1 MIRKPDSP
9 FVADLHPSPNLE
21 PRADGRK
28 PTILLLHYTGLPD
41 VEKAIEVLSRADC
54 RVSCH
59 YVVDVDGRVIQMVAE
74 DMRAWHAGVSYWAG
88 ESDIN
93 SASIGIEVQNA
104 GHGGGYPD
112 FPEAQMRAVAALGR
126 DIVARHRIRP
136 ERVLGHSDV
145 APARKIDPG
154 EKFDWRSL
162 AEAGV
167 GLWVP
172 PAPVA
177 ADDPGHGPGGSGPE
191 VEEARQLLAGYGYG
205 VALSGEFDEGLR
217 LAIGAF
223 QRHFRP
229 ERVDGQLDY
238 STADTLGRLV
248 AARTEAAQ
256 LTA

>member
-1 MIRKPDSP
+1 MIEAPDSP
-9 FVADLHPSPNLE
+9 LVADLHPSPNIE
-21 PRADGRK
+21 PRAGGRQ
-28 PTILLLHYTGLPD
+28 PTILLLHYTGLAD
-41 VEKAIEVLSRADC
+41 VERALDVLSRADC
-54 RVSCH
+54 KVSCH

-74 DMRAWHAGVSYWAG
+74 EMRAWHAGVSYWAG

-93 SASIGIEVQNA
+93 SASIGIEIQNA
-104 GHGGGYPD
+104 GHAGGYPD
-112 FPEAQMRAVAALGR
+112 FPEAQIRAVAALGR
-126 DIVARHRIRP
+126 DIVLRHGIP
-136 ERVLGHSDV
+136 PDRVLGHSDV

-172 PAPVA
+172 PALVA
-177 ADDPGHGPGGSGPE
+177 ARDLGLGPGASGPE

-205 VALSGEFDEGLR
+205 VALSGEFDEGLG
-217 LAIGAF
+217 LALGAF

-229 ERVDGQLDY
+229 ERVDGQLDL

-248 AARTEAAQ
+248 AARAHADK
-256 LTA
+256 LMA